1 MKDMFEKNHTG
12 CKEIKVISEKM
23 IWMKRESGKPTYES
37 LMFLKKREE
46 KWEQKKNMFKD
57 LTKENFLK

>member
-23 IWMKRESGKPTYES
+23 IWMKRESGKPTYE
-37 LMFLKKREE
+37 
-46 KWEQKKNMFKD
+46 
-57 LTKENFLK
+57 